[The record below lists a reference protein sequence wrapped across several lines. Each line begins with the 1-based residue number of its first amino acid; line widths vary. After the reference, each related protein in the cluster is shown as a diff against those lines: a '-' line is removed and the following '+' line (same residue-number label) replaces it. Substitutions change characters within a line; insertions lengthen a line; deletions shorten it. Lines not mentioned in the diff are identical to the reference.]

1 MPWRLVLASRRVLD
15 VHLSNYSLDFTP
27 ANILLGISGLDGL
40 TEEQVFQILGEPKQI
55 EVVTESGKSPTE
67 PTAPKYLVR
76 PVDFYKVDPRFITD
90 QVYIIDFGESFRVSD
105 PPEDLGIPEA
115 YCSPELILDKVASIG
130 SDIWA
135 LGCTLFEIRTGRKL
149 FDMFD
154 DDIDS
159 HLYYMVL
166 LLGKLPEPWWTAW
179 EARQNWFEKD
189 SDPRGRKCF
198 PATEQPATEKPDQEG
213 VTDVLH
219 PIIPS
224 EPRSIQ
230 ETLAPGL
237 WYMDMDIG
245 DEIHRDI
252 PGDEIEVFA
261 DLLGKLLKYI
271 PEDRLTA
278 NAAQDHEWFRM

>member
-1 MPWRLVLASRRVLD
+1 V
-15 VHLSNYSLDFTP
+15 
-27 ANILLGISGLDGL
+27 I
-40 TEEQVFQILGEPKQI
+40 QILGEPKQI
-55 EVVTESGKSPTE
+55 RVVTESGESPT
-67 PTAPKYLVR
+67 TAPKYLVR

-90 QVYIIDFGESFRVSD
+90 QAYIIDFGESFEASD

-130 SDIWA
+130 SDLWA

-149 FDMFD
+149 FDSYD
-154 DDIDS
+154 DDMDS
-159 HLYYMVL
+159 HLYCMVL
-166 LLGKLPEPWWTAW
+166 RLGKLPEPWWTAW

-189 SDPRGRKCF
+189 SDPQSRGR
-198 PATEQPATEKPDQEG
+198 TYSPATEKPDQEG
-213 VTDVLH
+213 LTDALH
-219 PIIPS
+219 PIPS

-230 ETLAPGL
+230 EALAPGL

-252 PGDEIEVFA
+252 PEDEIGVFA
-261 DLLGKLLKYI
+261 DLLGKLLKYL
-271 PEDRLTA
+271 PQDRLTA

>member
-1 MPWRLVLASRRVLD
+1 MPWRLVLASRRVLN
-15 VHLSNYSLDFTP
+15 VHLSKCSLDFTP

-40 TEEQVFQILGEPKQI
+40 TEKQVVQILGEPEQI
-55 EVVTESGKSPTE
+55 EVVTESGESPTE

-90 QVYIIDFGESFRVSD
+90 QAYIIDFGESFEASD
-105 PPEDLGIPEA
+105 PPDDLGIPEA
-115 YCSPELILDKVASIG
+115 YCSPELVLDKVAGIG

-135 LGCTLFEIRTGRKL
+135 LGCTLFEIRTGRRL
-149 FDMFD
+149 FGTYD

-159 HLYYMVL
+159 HLYCMVL
-166 LLGKLPEPWWTAW
+166 LLGKLSEPWWTAW
-179 EARQNWFEKD
+179 EARQTWFEKD
-189 SDPRGRKCF
+189 SDPQARGRKSG
-198 PATEQPATEKPDQEG
+198 QEG
-213 VTDVLH
+213 LTDALH
-219 PIIPS
+219 PIPS

-245 DEIHRDI
+245 DEKNRDI

-261 DLLGKLLKYI
+261 DLLGKLLQYL
-271 PEDRLTA
+271 PQDRLTA